1 MDLQTAA
8 RAKGL
13 LDEIN
18 NQEEQLKRFVPNHKD
33 FMIYFQR
40 DIPDELNGGIFKV
53 DLKTSLNQDEVK
65 NIIQFIKNIMLDKI
79 KNLKSQLEKL

>member
-18 NQEEQLKRFVPNHKD
+18 KQEKELKNFVPNHKE
-33 FMIYFQR
+33 FRIYFANDMQ
-40 DIPDELNGGIFKV
+40 DQGGSIYKT
-53 DLKTSLNQDEVK
+53 DLKTSLNQDEFDNV
-65 NIIQFIKNIMLDKI
+65 IQFIKNIMLDKI

>member
-18 NQEEQLKRFVPNHKD
+18 KQEEQLKRFVPNHKD

-53 DLKTSLNQDEVK
+53 DLKTSLNQDEFDNV
-65 NIIQFIKNIMLDKI
+65 IQYIKLMMQTKIDKLKKQLDE
-79 KNLKSQLEKL
+79 L

>member
-18 NQEEQLKRFVPNHKD
+18 KLENELKRFEPELEFFNIHFVSKIPMPNSGSS
-33 FMIYFQR
+33 FNFPISQ
-40 DIPDELNGGIFKV
+40 
-53 DLKTSLNQDEVK
+53 SLNQDEFDNVIQYIK
-65 NIIQFIKNIMLDKI
+65 NIIGNKITKLKKELDE
-79 KNLKSQLEKL
+79 L